1 MTALKQF
8 SIGSKKDQIWKLD
21 RHMESEILGI
31 ASCVASAHAKFSSKD
46 WTIIIEGGFNQLSE
60 RNVSFFFNRIPLH
73 DN

>member
-46 WTIIIEGGFNQLSE
+46 WKIIIEGGFQSIIGKKCLI
-60 RNVSFFFNRIPLH
+60 FLQP
-73 DN
+73 DTTA